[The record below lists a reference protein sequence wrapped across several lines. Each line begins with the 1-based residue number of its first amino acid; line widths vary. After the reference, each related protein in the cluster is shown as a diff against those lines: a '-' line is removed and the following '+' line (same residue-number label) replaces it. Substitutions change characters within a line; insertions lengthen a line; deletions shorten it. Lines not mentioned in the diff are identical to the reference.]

1 LINYLQKQEKEKQQ
15 KKEKKR
21 KEKKER
27 KKDKVHEEIKNV
39 FYLNEWYFT

>member
-21 KEKKER
+21 KEKK
-27 KKDKVHEEIKNV
+27 DKVHEEIKNV

>member
-15 KKEKKR
+15 KKR
-21 KEKKER
+21 KEKKR